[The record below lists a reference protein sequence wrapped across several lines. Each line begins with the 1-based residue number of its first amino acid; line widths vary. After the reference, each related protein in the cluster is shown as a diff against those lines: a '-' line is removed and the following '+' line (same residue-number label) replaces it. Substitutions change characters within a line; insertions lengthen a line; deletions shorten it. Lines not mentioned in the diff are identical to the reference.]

1 MSSEI
6 RLEVCLDS
14 TAWGW
19 PPNRVAPTAW
29 KDAVTSQKLELP
41 QAQAWWPWS
50 ASESRSGWTCWLVR
64 ACDFCYSADEFEVMT
79 RDILPAKQPGA
90 RGVVFGILAAA
101 PRHLSSRLRYDPGI
115 FTLGPRGGAG
125 DRCLSASGRP
135 PRPSLPRIGGPLPA
149 SIPRH
154 SARSSAA
161 RAPAVSKPVPLGP
174 HVRISARIPLRETQV

>member
-79 RDILPAKQPGA
+79 REILPAKQSGA
-90 RGVVFGILAAA
+90 RGVVFGILAAEGSVDTARTRERVPLARAA
-101 PRHLSSRLRYDPGI
+101 PRHLSSRLRYDPG
-115 FTLGPRGGAG
+115 
-125 DRCLSASGRP
+125 
-135 PRPSLPRIGGPLPA
+135 
-149 SIPRH
+149 
-154 SARSSAA
+154 SSRLALE
-161 RAPAVSKPVPLGP
+161 AV
-174 HVRISARIPLRETQV
+174 Q